1 MKKWLNKHPETPKPF
16 LASIKTMSF
25 PVISKQHPLILAS
38 ASPRR
43 KRLLAQVGLPFRS
56 IKSHVTEGDISGD
69 PVEIPRFLAE
79 EKASQVHSKTGETW
93 VLGADTIVV
102 IDKKILGKPQEKEE
116 AKRMLNLLS
125 GREHRVITG
134 FCILNPSGKMA
145 HSEAVTTLVL
155 VKNLS
160 EQEIGDYISTG
171 EPYGKAGSYAIQ
183 GIGSFM
189 IKTISGSYSNVVGLP
204 LYALIN
210 ALISAGAIKSFPLP
224 GSMFLM
230 T

>member
-1 MKKWLNKHPETPKPF
+1 MKKLLSKHLKTPKPF
-16 LASIKTMSF
+16 LASNKTMCF

-43 KRLLAQVGLPFRS
+43 KRLLAQIGIPFRS
-56 IKSHVTEGDISGD
+56 IKSHVTEENISGD
-69 PVEIPRFLAE
+69 PLEISHLLAE
-79 EKASQVHSKTGETW
+79 KKASQVHSKTGEAW

-116 AKRMLNLLS
+116 AKHMLSLLS

-134 FCILNPSGKMA
+134 FCVLNPSGKVA
-145 HSEAVTTLVL
+145 HSEAVTTLVQ

-189 IKTISGSYSNVVGLP
+189 VKTISGSYSNVVGLP
-204 LYALIN
+204 LCVLIN
-210 ALISAGAIKSFPLP
+210 ALILAGAIKSFPLP
-224 GSMFLM
+224 RHLI
-230 T
+230 